1 MITKEE
7 IIQKLGIE
15 NLPPDEQEVQLQQLA
30 DTVATRVMQKIT
42 EMLSDEDIDKLN
54 SLIDSGQ
61 DDQVEE
67 FIRSKVDNY
76 EQWNAQIELDTIN
89 ELENNRK
96 AVLAE
101 ADAIQNISTP
111 TD

>member
-30 DTVATRVMQKIT
+30 DTVATRIMQKVT
-42 EMLSDEDIDKLN
+42 EILSDDDIDKL
-54 SLIDSGQ
+54 STMIDAGQ
-61 DDQVEE
+61 DEE
-67 FIRSKVDNY
+67 VDVFIRSKVDNY
-76 EQWNAQIELDTIN
+76 DEWNAKIELDTIN

-96 AVLAE
+96 AIVAE
-101 ADAIQNISTP
+101 AKAIEDVQAP

>member
-76 EQWNAQIELDTIN
+76 EQWNAKIELDTIN

>member
-30 DTVATRVMQKIT
+30 DTAATRVMQKIT
-42 EMLSDEDIDKLN
+42 EMLSDEDIDKLS

-61 DDQVEE
+61 DDQVED

-76 EQWNAQIELDTIN
+76 EQWNAKIELDTIN

>member
-15 NLPPDEQEVQLQQLA
+15 KLPPDEQEVQLQQLA

-42 EMLSDEDIDKLN
+42 EMLSDEDIDKLS

-61 DDQVEE
+61 DDQVED